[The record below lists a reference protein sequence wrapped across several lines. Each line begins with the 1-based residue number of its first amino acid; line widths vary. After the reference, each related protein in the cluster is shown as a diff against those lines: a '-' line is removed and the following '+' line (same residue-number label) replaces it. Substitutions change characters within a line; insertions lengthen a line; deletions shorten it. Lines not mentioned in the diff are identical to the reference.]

1 MNSLFC
7 FLKDYSNDFWIINLV
22 SNMKTSLAMYRRHKV
37 TNKKEHQKK
46 RWTKTMDNILILSL
60 ANIAKSGMKVD
71 KSFKYQAFLEATN
84 SMNRKFPIMCMD
96 VGNVEK
102 KACEY

>member
-1 MNSLFC
+1 
-7 FLKDYSNDFWIINLV
+7 
-22 SNMKTSLAMYRRHKV
+22 
-37 TNKKEHQKK
+37 
-46 RWTKTMDNILILSL
+46 MDNILILSL

-102 KACEY
+102 KAYEY